1 MKNSLRISG
10 GNLRGKKIPFEFK
23 DSLRPTSSKLK
34 EILFNW
40 VQFEI
45 HECVCLDLF
54 AGTGSLGIEALSRG
68 SPKVIFVELNKKNY
82 SSLSINL
89 KSLGIRDRCKIF
101 FKDAFSWLKN
111 YDLSDIDIIFLDP
124 PFNKDYE
131 TKILNQLFKKKD
143 LKPSCK
149 IYLEYSKYNEIEIPK
164 GFIVLKEKDVGD
176 VKALLLIKDE
186 NCLLYTSPSPRD
198 S

>member
-45 HECVCLDLF
+45 HECICLDLF

-82 SSLSINL
+82 SSLLANL
-89 KSLGIRDRCKIF
+89 KSLGIVDKCKIF

-111 YDLSDIDIIFLDP
+111 YDLSEVDIIFLDP
-124 PFNKDYE
+124 PFNKDFE
-131 TKILNQLFKKKD
+131 TKILTQLFKKKH

-149 IYLEYSKYNEIEIPK
+149 IYLEYSKYNDIEIPK
-164 GFIVLKEKDVGD
+164 GFIVLKEKEVGD
-176 VKALLLIKDE
+176 VKALLLVKDE
-186 NCLLYTSPSPRD
+186 S
-198 S
+198 

>member
-45 HECVCLDLF
+45 DECVCLDLF

-82 SSLSINL
+82 SSLSTIL
-89 KSLGIRDRCKIF
+89 KSLGIRDKCKIF

-186 NCLLYTSPSPRD
+186 N
-198 S
+198 

>member
-45 HECVCLDLF
+45 DECICLDLF
-54 AGTGSLGIEALSRG
+54 AGSGSLGIEALSRG

-82 SSLSINL
+82 SSLSTIL
-89 KSLGIRDRCKIF
+89 KSLGIRDKCKIF
-101 FKDAFSWLKN
+101 FKDAISWLKN
-111 YDLSDIDIIFLDP
+111 YDLSEVDIIFLDP

-149 IYLEYSKYNEIEIPK
+149 IYLEYSKYNDIEIPK

-176 VKALLLIKDE
+176 VKALLLVKDE
-186 NCLLYTSPSPRD
+186 N
-198 S
+198 

>member
-1 MKNSLRISG
+1 MKNNLRISG
-10 GNLRGKKIPFEFK
+10 GNLKGKKIPFEFK

-54 AGTGSLGIEALSRG
+54 AGTGSLGIEAISRG

-82 SSLSINL
+82 LSLSTNIKN
-89 KSLGIRDRCKIF
+89 LGIKDKCKIF
-101 FKDAFSWLKN
+101 FKDSFSWIKN
-111 YDLSDIDIIFLDP
+111 YDLSEIDIMFLDP

-131 TKILNQLFKKKD
+131 IKILNQLLKKSD

-149 IYLEYSKYNEIEIPK
+149 IYLEYSKYNDLEIPK
-164 GFIVLKEKDVGD
+164 EFNVIKQKNVGD
-176 VKALLLIKDE
+176 VRALLLMKDE
-186 NCLLYTSPSPRD
+186 N
-198 S
+198 

>member
-1 MKNSLRISG
+1 MKNNLRISG

-45 HECVCLDLF
+45 HDCVCLDLF
-54 AGTGSLGIEALSRG
+54 AGSGSLGIEAISRG

-82 SSLSINL
+82 LSLSTNIKN
-89 KSLGIRDRCKIF
+89 LGIKDKCKIF
-101 FKDAFSWLKN
+101 FKDSFSWIKN
-111 YDLSDIDIIFLDP
+111 YDLSEIDIIFLDP

-131 TKILNQLFKKKD
+131 IKILNQLLKKSD

-149 IYLEYSKYNEIEIPK
+149 IYLEYSKYNDLEIPK
-164 GFIVLKEKDVGD
+164 EFNVIKQKNVGD
-176 VKALLLIKDE
+176 VKALLLMKDE
-186 NCLLYTSPSPRD
+186 N
-198 S
+198 

>member
-45 HECVCLDLF
+45 DECVCLDLF

-82 SSLSINL
+82 SSLSTIL
-89 KSLGIRDRCKIF
+89 KSLGIRDKCKIF
-101 FKDAFSWLKN
+101 FKDAISWLKN
-111 YDLSDIDIIFLDP
+111 YDLSEVDIIFLDP

-149 IYLEYSKYNEIEIPK
+149 IYLEYSKYNDIEIPK

-176 VKALLLIKDE
+176 VKALLLVKDE
-186 NCLLYTSPSPRD
+186 N
-198 S
+198 

>member
-45 HECVCLDLF
+45 DECVCLDLF

-82 SSLSINL
+82 SSLSTIL
-89 KSLGIRDRCKIF
+89 KSLGIRDKCKIF
-101 FKDAFSWLKN
+101 FKDAISWLKN
-111 YDLSDIDIIFLDP
+111 YDLSEVDIIFLDP

-149 IYLEYSKYNEIEIPK
+149 IYLEYSKYNDIEIPK
-164 GFIVLKEKDVGD
+164 GFIILKEKDVGD
-176 VKALLLIKDE
+176 VKALLLVKDE
-186 NCLLYTSPSPRD
+186 N
-198 S
+198 

>member
-45 HECVCLDLF
+45 DECVCLDLF

-82 SSLSINL
+82 SSLSIIL
-89 KSLGIRDRCKIF
+89 KSLGIRDKCKIF

-111 YDLSDIDIIFLDP
+111 YDLSEVDIIFLDP

-149 IYLEYSKYNEIEIPK
+149 IYLEYSKYNDIEIPK

-176 VKALLLIKDE
+176 VKALLLVKDE
-186 NCLLYTSPSPRD
+186 N
-198 S
+198 

>member
-1 MKNSLRISG
+1 M
-10 GNLRGKKIPFEFK
+10 
-23 DSLRPTSSKLK
+23 
-34 EILFNW
+34 
-40 VQFEI
+40 
-45 HECVCLDLF
+45 CCLDLF

-186 NCLLYTSPSPRD
+186 N
-198 S
+198 

>member
-45 HECVCLDLF
+45 DECVCLDLF

-82 SSLSINL
+82 SSLSTIL
-89 KSLGIRDRCKIF
+89 KSLGIRDKCKIF
-101 FKDAFSWLKN
+101 FKDAISWLKN
-111 YDLSDIDIIFLDP
+111 YDLSEVDIIFLDP

-131 TKILNQLFKKKD
+131 TKILNQLFKNKD

-149 IYLEYSKYNEIEIPK
+149 IYLEYSKYNDIEIPK

-176 VKALLLIKDE
+176 VKALLLVKDE
-186 NCLLYTSPSPRD
+186 N
-198 S
+198 

>member
-45 HECVCLDLF
+45 HRCVCLDLF

-82 SSLSINL
+82 SSLSTIL
-89 KSLGIRDRCKIF
+89 KSLGIRDKCKIF
-101 FKDAFSWLKN
+101 FKDAISWLKN
-111 YDLSDIDIIFLDP
+111 YDLSEVDIIFLDP
-124 PFNKDYE
+124 PFNKNYE

-149 IYLEYSKYNEIEIPK
+149 IYLEYSKYNDIEIPK
-164 GFIVLKEKDVGD
+164 GLIVLKEKDVGD
-176 VKALLLIKDE
+176 VKALLLVKDE
-186 NCLLYTSPSPRD
+186 N
-198 S
+198 

>member
-45 HECVCLDLF
+45 DECVCLDLF

-82 SSLSINL
+82 SSLSTIL
-89 KSLGIRDRCKIF
+89 KSLGIRDKCKIF
-101 FKDAFSWLKN
+101 FKDAISWLKN
-111 YDLSDIDIIFLDP
+111 YDLSEVDIIFLDP

-149 IYLEYSKYNEIEIPK
+149 IYLEYSKYNDIEIPK
-164 GFIVLKEKDVGD
+164 GFIVLKEKEVGD
-176 VKALLLIKDE
+176 VKALLLVKDE
-186 NCLLYTSPSPRD
+186 N
-198 S
+198 

>member
-45 HECVCLDLF
+45 DECVCLDLF

-82 SSLSINL
+82 SSLSTIL
-89 KSLGIRDRCKIF
+89 KSLGIRDKCKIF

-111 YDLSDIDIIFLDP
+111 YDLSEVDIIFLDP

-149 IYLEYSKYNEIEIPK
+149 IYLEYSKYNDIEIPK

-176 VKALLLIKDE
+176 VKALLLVKDE
-186 NCLLYTSPSPRD
+186 N
-198 S
+198 